1 MRVSWVQR
9 TKHPPRTDM
18 SVGETNKWVCD
29 IVVTL
34 WTKDVKRKRAE
45 KAGCYGWHGRAW
57 SSWGHSKHTGRQQG
71 AAMRRLI
78 CGEGVLK
85 AEGQHVHPR
94 LEDDWRSQRTL
105 RPMVGPSGGR
115 GWRQKGVR
123 FPPEGDGRQQRT
135 VRGAWCYLKPVSKAH
150 AGYCMGNA
158 LRGARVEVTNTQNA
172 ASSRKGFPRPEMGSY
187 SFSGAPTPS
196 GYFARARPGSRCFRA
211 PHLHKL
217 LPDIHSL
224 PNSFYNC
231 SHFLRRAWRTVHA
244 SGPWSEPFPPAPWLL
259 ARLSPSPSR
268 LSVPRGQGYVITS
281 FVSTTHA

>member
-1 MRVSWVQR
+1 MQR
-9 TKHPPRTDM
+9 TKRPPRTDM

-34 WTKDVKRKRAE
+34 WTKDVRRK
-45 KAGCYGWHGRAW
+45 GREGRMLRMAW
-57 SSWGHSKHTGRQQG
+57 SGWPSWDHSKHRK
-71 AAMRRLI
+71 AARSS
-78 CGEGVLK
+78 
-85 AEGQHVHPR
+85 HVPSYMWGKSPENRGTARAPLR

-115 GWRQKGVR
+115 GWREKGVR
-123 FPPEGDGRQQRT
+123 FPSEGEGRQQRT

-150 AGYCMGNA
+150 TGCCVGNA
-158 LRGARVEVTNTQNA
+158 LRGARVGVANTQSA
-172 ASSRKGFPRPEMGSY
+172 ASSRKGFPRPKMGSC

-196 GYFARARPGSRCFRA
+196 GYFALVRTGSRRVRA

-224 PNSFYNC
+224 PNSFCNC
-231 SHFLRRAWRTVHA
+231 AHFLRSACRTVHT

-259 ARLSPSPSR
+259 AHLSPSLSR
-268 LSVPRGQGYVITS
+268 LSVPRRQGYAISS
-281 FVSTTHA
+281 FVSTTYA